1 MYTWLC
7 PDMETLISS
16 NFSVE
21 WLSINVINHHHHHH
35 HHPPPPHHHHHHHHH
50 HHCHHHLHLLDVA
63 PKSNYSESLKLLKLR
78 GDCHSK
84 LAKIHKDHLIIWNT
98 MAHSTLQ
105 DSTKCLQGTEGCKL
119 YVQRVPR
126 QRTCL
131 GACNS
136 KNSNLETW
144 TTATHRLKAT
154 DWFRQNAI
162 SRKTNNQNQ
171 YWNLRIPLR

>member
-1 MYTWLC
+1 
-7 PDMETLISS
+7 
-16 NFSVE
+16 
-21 WLSINVINHHHHHH
+21 
-35 HHPPPPHHHHHHHHH
+35 
-50 HHCHHHLHLLDVA
+50 
-63 PKSNYSESLKLLKLR
+63 
-78 GDCHSK
+78 
-84 LAKIHKDHLIIWNT
+84 

-119 YVQRVPR
+119 YVQRVPK

-171 YWNLRIPLR
+171 YWNLRIPSPVTTLLVVCCRQEHVVPKRKTWKTKRFLHWDAFTRGKLFRSANLNNISSSHPVILAWIKAMPQCPKPNSTWGVRCSKNCRNVMLFVRLTY